1 MIFVKKA
8 AVNDTSLLAIL
19 ISLVAAMFGIMC
31 ALLSYLG
38 TSAINELKLLRQDLV
53 GMDKRLT
60 VVETTCEFR
69 HAEEPSI

>member
-1 MIFVKKA
+1 MSES
-8 AVNDTSLLAIL
+8 SLLVL
-19 ISLVAAMFGIMC
+19 SSSLVAAMFGVMC
-31 ALLSYLG
+31 ALLAYLG